1 MTDRHNRF
9 LGNRVLSPET
19 LMMGYGYDP
28 FLSERSLKP
37 PVFHT
42 STFVFRSAQD
52 GKEFFE
58 LAYGLRQ
65 KRPNEEPGLIYSRIN
80 NPDLEMLEDRLA
92 IWDQAEASLV
102 FASGM
107 AAISTT
113 LWAYARPGTVIIHS
127 GPVYG
132 GTDFLLK
139 KILPQFGVTSIGF
152 LSEGGNR
159 AMEVAVESARG
170 KGPIAA
176 FYAETPANPTNG
188 MVDLEHARKIVS
200 GLHGPDGKRPVIIVD
215 NTLLG
220 PIYQTPLA
228 DGADLVVTSLTKYVG
243 GHSDLIAGGCSG
255 AAAILEP
262 IRGMRTILG
271 TMCDPHTG

>member
-1 MTDRHNRF
+1 MTNSHDRL
-9 LGNRVLSPET
+9 LGNRALSPET

-113 LWAYARPGTVIIHS
+113 LWAYARPSSRARATITAGRSSSTS
-127 GPVYG
+127 GE
-132 GTDFLLK
+132 TANA
-139 KILPQFGVTSIGF
+139 TSGSSSCGERNCIGIF
-152 LSEGGNR
+152 WTLRTASMCSPREN
-159 AMEVAVESARG
+159 ALVDEPESWPG
-170 KGPIAA
+170 
-176 FYAETPANPTNG
+176 
-188 MVDLEHARKIVS
+188 
-200 GLHGPDGKRPVIIVD
+200 
-215 NTLLG
+215 
-220 PIYQTPLA
+220 
-228 DGADLVVTSLTKYVG
+228 
-243 GHSDLIAGGCSG
+243 SDLRN
-255 AAAILEP
+255 
-262 IRGMRTILG
+262 RGSQGQFYIMRLTDKSIFN
-271 TMCDPHTG
+271 

>member
-1 MTDRHNRF
+1 MANTHNRF
-9 LGNRVLSPET
+9 LGDRSLSPET

-52 GKEFFE
+52 GKAFFE

-132 GTDFLLK
+132 GTDFLFK
-139 KILPQFGVTSIGF
+139 KILPQFGATAIGF
-152 LSEGGNR
+152 LR
-159 AMEVAVESARG
+159 ACLSMQVQGLMPNSPRLFRGFRGLLPQDRLPFAGRIFVRLSSAHRLG
-170 KGPIAA
+170 QS
-176 FYAETPANPTNG
+176 FY
-188 MVDLEHARKIVS
+188 VS
-200 GLHGPDGKRPVIIVD
+200 
-215 NTLLG
+215 N
-220 PIYQTPLA
+220 
-228 DGADLVVTSLTKYVG
+228 
-243 GHSDLIAGGCSG
+243 
-255 AAAILEP
+255 
-262 IRGMRTILG
+262 
-271 TMCDPHTG
+271 

>member
-1 MTDRHNRF
+1 MQIGEPFMTDGHNRF
-9 LGNRVLSPET
+9 LGNRALSPET

-113 LWAYARPGTVIIHS
+113 LWAYARPGTGIIHS

-132 GTDFLLK
+132 GAHFLLK
-139 KILPQFGVTSIGF
+139 RIPSTFGGDSIRF
-152 LSEGGNR
+152 FS
-159 AMEVAVESARG
+159 
-170 KGPIAA
+170 
-176 FYAETPANPTNG
+176 
-188 MVDLEHARKIVS
+188 
-200 GLHGPDGKRPVIIVD
+200 
-215 NTLLG
+215 
-220 PIYQTPLA
+220 
-228 DGADLVVTSLTKYVG
+228 
-243 GHSDLIAGGCSG
+243 
-255 AAAILEP
+255 
-262 IRGMRTILG
+262 
-271 TMCDPHTG
+271 

>member
-1 MTDRHNRF
+1 
-9 LGNRVLSPET
+9 
-19 LMMGYGYDP
+19 MMGYGYDP

-102 FASGM
+102 FAPGM

-139 KILPQFGVTSIGF
+139 KILPEAASQRVTRLGGVLARRRPPTASPSSRRMHEPTSSNGVTW
-152 LSEGGNR
+152 GGR
-159 AMEVAVESARG
+159 PESTTRID
-170 KGPIAA
+170 P
-176 FYAETPANPTNG
+176 
-188 MVDLEHARKIVS
+188 S
-200 GLHGPDGKRPVIIVD
+200 GLDNALRSRLLKALVIPEIAEETVLSSPATTID
-215 NTLLG
+215 PCKSRSAATVL
-220 PIYQTPLA
+220 
-228 DGADLVVTSLTKYVG
+228 TS
-243 GHSDLIAGGCSG
+243 
-255 AAAILEP
+255 
-262 IRGMRTILG
+262 
-271 TMCDPHTG
+271 

>member
-1 MTDRHNRF
+1 MTDSHNKV
-9 LGNRVLSPET
+9 LGNRALSPET

-113 LWAYARPGTVIIHS
+113 LWDLCSPRHGNSPF
-127 GPVYG
+127 GPRLWRHR
-132 GTDFLLK
+132 F
-139 KILPQFGVTSIGF
+139 
-152 LSEGGNR
+152 
-159 AMEVAVESARG
+159 
-170 KGPIAA
+170 
-176 FYAETPANPTNG
+176 PAQEDP
-188 MVDLEHARKIVS
+188 
-200 GLHGPDGKRPVIIVD
+200 
-215 NTLLG
+215 
-220 PIYQTPLA
+220 
-228 DGADLVVTSLTKYVG
+228 
-243 GHSDLIAGGCSG
+243 
-255 AAAILEP
+255 AAIRCNLD
-262 IRGMRTILG
+262 RLS
-271 TMCDPHTG
+271 

>member
-1 MTDRHNRF
+1 MTDSHNRF
-9 LGNRVLSPET
+9 LGNRALSPET

-37 PVFHT
+37 PVFQT

-152 LSEGGNR
+152 LSEGGNS
-159 AMEVAVESARG
+159 AMEEAVSSARG
-170 KGPIAA
+170 RGPIAA
-176 FYAETPANPTNG
+176 LYIETPANPTNG
-188 MVDLEHARKIVS
+188 MVDLERARKIVS
-200 GLHGPDGKRPVIIVD
+200 ALAGPD
-215 NTLLG
+215 
-220 PIYQTPLA
+220 
-228 DGADLVVTSLTKYVG
+228 
-243 GHSDLIAGGCSG
+243 
-255 AAAILEP
+255 
-262 IRGMRTILG
+262 
-271 TMCDPHTG
+271 

>member
-1 MTDRHNRF
+1 MTGRHNRF

-52 GKEFFE
+52 GKAFFD

-80 NPDLEMLEDRLA
+80 DPDLEMLEDRLA

-127 GPVYG
+127 GPVYC

-139 KILPQFGVTSIGF
+139 KILTEFDVHAIGF

-159 AMEVAVESARG
+159 AMDEAAEAARG

-176 FYAETPANPTNG
+176 VYIETPANPTNEIG
-188 MVDLEHARKIVS
+188 RAHV
-200 GLHGPDGKRPVIIVD
+200 
-215 NTLLG
+215 
-220 PIYQTPLA
+220 
-228 DGADLVVTSLTKYVG
+228 
-243 GHSDLIAGGCSG
+243 
-255 AAAILEP
+255 
-262 IRGMRTILG
+262 
-271 TMCDPHTG
+271 